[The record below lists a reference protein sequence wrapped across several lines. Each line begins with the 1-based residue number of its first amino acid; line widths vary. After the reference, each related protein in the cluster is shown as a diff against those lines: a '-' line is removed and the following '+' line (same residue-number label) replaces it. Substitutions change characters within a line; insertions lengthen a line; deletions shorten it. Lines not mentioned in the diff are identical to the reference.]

1 MYKYHNDMKKLLD
14 ISLLSSLILV
24 LFSCDPIEPEYRYEH
39 YFDDIYTVNK
49 HTVSPE
55 FSDSVIR
62 ISNMDKY
69 PFVTGDRVHMTLR
82 YYFDLSTMKM
92 PLWEI
97 SHVTRKIETLPL
109 TAHAGIDSAEYD
121 AVFNKLHNYELA
133 SKFVKPVWIWKN
145 RQNINISYFG
155 VEEGASF
162 VMAVRG
168 INGDCLELDLYAKAK
183 SNNEH
188 TTTTLL
194 AFDLS
199 KAGDFLSEG
208 QKNSIAGIDSLRTR
222 IYFNRKVDGEVK
234 RVDIIGGKFANPVK

>member
-1 MYKYHNDMKKLLD
+1 MAD
-14 ISLLSSLILV
+14 
-24 LFSCDPIEPEYRYEH
+24 RY
-39 YFDDIYTVNK
+39 
-49 HTVSPE
+49 
-55 FSDSVIR
+55 
-62 ISNMDKY
+62 
-69 PFVTGDRVHMTLR
+69 
-82 YYFDLSTMKM
+82 
-92 PLWEI
+92 
-97 SHVTRKIETLPL
+97 
-109 TAHAGIDSAEYD
+109 
-121 AVFNKLHNYELA
+121 
-133 SKFVKPVWIWKN
+133 VKPVWIWKN

-162 VMAVRG
+162 AMAVRG

-199 KAGDFLSEG
+199 KAGDFLSEE
-208 QKNSIAGIDSLRTR
+208 QKNSIADIDSLRTR

>member
-1 MYKYHNDMKKLLD
+1 MKKLLD

-55 FSDSVIR
+55 LSDSVIR

-82 YYFDLSTMKM
+82 YYFDISTMKM

-109 TAHAGIDSAEYD
+109 TAPAGIDSAEYD

-133 SKFVKPVWIWKN
+133 SRFVKPIWIWKN

-199 KAGDFLSEG
+199 KAGDFLSVE
-208 QKNSIAGIDSLRTR
+208 QKNSIADIDSLRTR

>member
-1 MYKYHNDMKKLLD
+1 MKKLLNV
-14 ISLLSSLILV
+14 SLLSSLILV

-82 YYFDLSTMKM
+82 YYFDISTMKM

-109 TAHAGIDSAEYD
+109 TAPTGIDSAEYD

-133 SKFVKPVWIWKN
+133 SKFVKPVWIWRN

-199 KAGDFLSEG
+199 KAGDFLSEE
-208 QKNSIAGIDSLRTR
+208 QKNSIADIDSLRTR

>member
-1 MYKYHNDMKKLLD
+1 MKKLLD

-55 FSDSVIR
+55 FSDSV
-62 ISNMDKY
+62 
-69 PFVTGDRVHMTLR
+69 VTGDRVHMTLR
-82 YYFDLSTMKM
+82 YYFDISTMKM

-109 TAHAGIDSAEYD
+109 TAPAGIDSAEYD
-121 AVFNKLHNYELA
+121 AVFNKLHDYELA
-133 SKFVKPVWIWKN
+133 DRYVKPVWIWKN
-145 RQNINISYFG
+145 RQNIIISYFG

-162 VMAVRG
+162 AMAVRG
-168 INGDCLELDLYAKAK
+168 ISNDCLELDLYAKAK

-199 KAGDFLSEG
+199 KAGDFLSEE
-208 QKNSIAGIDSLRTR
+208 QKNSIADIDSLRTR

-234 RVDIIGGKFANPVK
+234 RVDIIGGKFSNPVK

>member
-1 MYKYHNDMKKLLD
+1 MKKLLD

-24 LFSCDPIEPEYRYEH
+24 LFSCDPVEPEYRYEY

-62 ISNMDKY
+62 INNMDKY
-69 PFVTGDRVHMTLR
+69 PYRTGDRVHMTLR
-82 YYFDLSTMKM
+82 YYFDISTMKM

-109 TAHAGIDSAEYD
+109 TAPAGIDSAEYG

-133 SKFVKPVWIWKN
+133 SRYVNPVWIWKN

-155 VEEGASF
+155 YIVFKSF
-162 VMAVRG
+162 SDCYFVG
-168 INGDCLELDLYAKAK
+168 IGYFFVVGCDCCFCWSITVIDNGIRV
-183 SNNEH
+183 
-188 TTTTLL
+188 
-194 AFDLS
+194 
-199 KAGDFLSEG
+199 FLN
-208 QKNSIAGIDSLRTR
+208 KI
-222 IYFNRKVDGEVK
+222 KC
-234 RVDIIGGKFANPVK
+234 IG

>member
-1 MYKYHNDMKKLLD
+1 MKKLLD

-97 SHVTRKIETLPL
+97 SHVTRKIGTLPL
-109 TAHAGIDSAEYD
+109 TAPAGIDSAEYD

-188 TTTTLL
+188 TTTRLL

-199 KAGDFLSEG
+199 KAGDFLSEE
-208 QKNSIAGIDSLRTR
+208 QKNSIADIDSLRTR

>member
-1 MYKYHNDMKKLLD
+1 MYKYHNNMKKLLD

-82 YYFDLSTMKM
+82 YYFDISTMKM

-109 TAHAGIDSAEYD
+109 TAPAGIDSAEYD

-133 SKFVKPVWIWKN
+133 SKFVNPVWIWKN

-199 KAGDFLSEG
+199 KAGDFLSVE
-208 QKNSIAGIDSLRTR
+208 QKNSIADIDSLRTR

>member
-1 MYKYHNDMKKLLD
+1 MKKLLD

-24 LFSCDPIEPEYRYEH
+24 LFSCDPVEPEYRYEH

-62 ISNMDKY
+62 INNMDKY
-69 PFVTGDRVHMTLR
+69 PYGTGDRVHMTLR
-82 YYFDLSTMKM
+82 YYFDISTMKM

-109 TAHAGIDSAEYD
+109 TAPAGIDSAEYD

-133 SKFVKPVWIWKN
+133 SRFVKPIWIWKN

-199 KAGDFLSEG
+199 KAGDFLSEE
-208 QKNSIAGIDSLRTR
+208 QKNSIADIDSLRTR
-222 IYFNRKVDGEVK
+222 IYFSRKVDGEVK

>member
-1 MYKYHNDMKKLLD
+1 MKKLLD

-82 YYFDLSTMKM
+82 YYFDISTMKM

-109 TAHAGIDSAEYD
+109 TAPAGIDSAEYD
-121 AVFNKLHNYELA
+121 AAFNKLHDYELA
-133 SKFVKPVWIWKN
+133 DRYVKPVWIWKN

-162 VMAVRG
+162 AMAVRG

-199 KAGDFLSEG
+199 KAGDFLSEE
-208 QKNSIAGIDSLRTR
+208 QKKSIAGIDSLRTR